1 MSRWILI
8 FYLTDF
14 SVSGPLTTT
23 DLYRNQAACE
33 AAGQKIKEVR
43 EYVCRRI

>member
-1 MSRWILI
+1 MSKWILI
-8 FYLTDF
+8 FYLTGF
-14 SVSGPLTTT
+14 NANGPLTATG
-23 DLYRNQAACE
+23 LYRNQAACE